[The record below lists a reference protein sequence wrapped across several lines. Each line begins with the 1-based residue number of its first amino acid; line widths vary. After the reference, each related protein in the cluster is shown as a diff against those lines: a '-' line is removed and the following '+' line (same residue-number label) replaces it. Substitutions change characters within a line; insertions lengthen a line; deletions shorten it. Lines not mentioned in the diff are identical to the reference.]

1 MEIKKFAECERRG
14 INRLMNFRLPHY
26 FYKIG
31 MALVAASIL
40 MFFVRAFVIEG
51 ETETLRMIFK
61 KVLLIGLLL
70 MSIARDKEEDELITK
85 LRMQSYTYA
94 FIIGVLYALIMPY
107 IDLGVSNLVH
117 GGGEVYKDL
126 GDFQVLMFMLFIQ
139 LFSFITLKR
148 TR

>member
-1 MEIKKFAECERRG
+1 MNTEKIMDCER
-14 INRLMNFRLPHY
+14 NRLEKITSFRLPQY
-26 FYKIG
+26 FYKVGI
-31 MALVAASIL
+31 ALGAITIV
-40 MFFVRAFVIEG
+40 MMFVRAFAMEG
-51 ETETLRMIFK
+51 ETEWLKHLFQKTLLVSM
-61 KVLLIGLLL
+61 LL

-107 IDLGVSNLVH
+107 IDLGVSSLVH